1 MHHQRNRNA
10 LWQTVAVKEP
20 TVYPRADELFD
31 SFDQERVIR
40 MCSRILTSFLCFALF
55 GAGSLRAGE
64 VTIENPKGLPVKQ
77 EEVSLL
83 YTLVCQQVA
92 ESFHVKNYKDI
103 EVPLTLVLGE
113 ERERYLIDHLTGAV
127 TIYLQQWNETRFAA
141 AAVMIAFHH
150 VLTNDQFQV
159 VVTKALKRFSKIAP
173 ETVTTLK
180 NRRQSTAGSSFQ
192 LHSKPP

>member
-1 MHHQRNRNA
+1 MTAIANCR
-10 LWQTVAVKEP
+10 
-20 TVYPRADELFD
+20 RAILADRLSKIAQLELVVCPFD
-31 SFDQERVIR
+31 HERVIR
-40 MCSRILTSFLCFALF
+40 MSARILTILCFALF
-55 GAGSLRAGE
+55 GAGTLRAGK

-92 ESFHVKNYKDI
+92 ESFHVKDI

-113 ERERYLIDHLTGAV
+113 ERERYLIDHLTGAG
-127 TIYLQQWNETRFAA
+127 TIYLQQWNDSRFAG

-159 VVTKALKRFSKIAP
+159 VATKALKRFSKIAP
-173 ETVTTLK
+173 ETVTTAR
-180 NRRQSTAGSSFQ
+180 NRR
-192 LHSKPP
+192 